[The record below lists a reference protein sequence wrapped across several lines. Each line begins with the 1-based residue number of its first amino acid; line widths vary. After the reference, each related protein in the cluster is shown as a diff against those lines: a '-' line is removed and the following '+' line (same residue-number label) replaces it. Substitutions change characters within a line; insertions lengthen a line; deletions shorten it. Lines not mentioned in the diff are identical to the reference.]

1 MTDDRKM
8 SLEIFLVVV
17 VLEPTLLAWSAWA
30 AKDHLAA
37 SGARKALFTAGLV
50 AASLALVIYVSF
62 VAYVHAIG
70 GFGTDFPAMLRW
82 ARPGFW
88 ISLTAV
94 LLVVTGRGKS
104 RAWAVTAA
112 ALVLV
117 LWIIP
122 VWGM

>member
-1 MTDDRKM
+1 
-8 SLEIFLVVV
+8 LERLGR
-17 VLEPTLLAWSAWA
+17 EGSP
-30 AKDHLAA
+30 
-37 SGARKALFTAGLV
+37 SGEWDTKALSTAGLV

-62 VAYVHAIG
+62 VAHVHRIG
-70 GFGTDFPAMLRW
+70 GCGTDFPAMLRW

-94 LLVVTGRGKS
+94 LLVVTGRGKC